1 MKEGKKT
8 EKQFCSK
15 TKTISIPIVEQIIGS
30 KVKVITYSKEHKD
43 LLKEILS
50 RKMIIPLNLSWNGR
64 AKCHK
69 NKMSEKTENGSKRRK
84 ISIDSHSTSQAE
96 TGTKM
101 PNQSFS
107 FSSNSSFEA
116 KSKKILLVESHF
128 QNQKLIKTILKRI
141 IFQTKIV

>member
-15 TKTISIPIVEQIIGS
+15 TKTISIPIEEQIIGI
-30 KVKVITYSKEHKD
+30 KVKVITYSKEHKE
-43 LLKEILS
+43 LLMGILW
-50 RKMIIPLNLSWNGR
+50 RKIIIPLNLSWNGR

-84 ISIDSHSTSQAE
+84 ISIDSHSTSQTE

-107 FSSNSSFEA
+107 FHQTVHLKLKA
-116 KSKKILLVESHF
+116 KKFYLWKV
-128 QNQKLIKTILKRI
+128 
-141 IFQTKIV
+141 IFRTRN